1 MKKKDRGGYRMSTAI
16 ICVILIVICYF
27 GLRSTIKRSKYGCCG
42 SGGSEVKKIKA
53 ADKNISHYPYTRTL
67 EVEGMTCGNC
77 KKRVENEFNSREG
90 LYASVDLKKKLAVI
104 HMKDQIPEDELKE
117 MVRKAGYT
125 PGKIK

>member
-1 MKKKDRGGYRMSTAI
+1 MSTVI

-27 GLRSTIKRSKYGCCG
+27 GLRGTIKRTKYGCCG
-42 SGGSEVKKIKA
+42 SGSEVKKIKA

-77 KKRVENEFNSREG
+77 RQRVENEFNSQEG
-90 LYASVDLKKKLAVI
+90 IYASVDLKKKMAVI
-104 HMKDQIPEDELKE
+104 HTKEQIPEDELKE

-125 PGKIK
+125 PGEIQ